1 MSINTQGEFWIGSE
15 PADIHN
21 FLQAYTSDGYA
32 IHEFRLCHCSCGSQV
47 FKLEAS
53 VGDAAARRTCSRCER
68 THFML
73 DSEKCWDNT
82 EEEPQLL
89 ECTKCGSTETNVG
102 VGFSLYQEGQ
112 VKGEVHWL
120 YIGYRCTACGLLGSF
135 ADWKV
140 ARVSVRHL
148 FESV

>member
-1 MSINTQGEFWIGSE
+1 MDTRS
-15 PADIHN
+15 
-21 FLQAYTSDGYA
+21 TSFGFVTVPVA
-32 IHEFRLCHCSCGSQV
+32 PKV

-140 ARVSVRHL
+140 ARVGVRHL